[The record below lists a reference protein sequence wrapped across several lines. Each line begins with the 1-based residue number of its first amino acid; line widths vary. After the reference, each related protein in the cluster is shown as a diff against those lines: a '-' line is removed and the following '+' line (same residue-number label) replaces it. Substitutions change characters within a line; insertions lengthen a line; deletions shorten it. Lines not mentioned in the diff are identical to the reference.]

1 MDKHMDLRSFS
12 ANALL
17 VVFFYIISFST
28 TSRVH
33 DSEMSKK
40 VDYFNE
46 LVFSSEFGGSNGKIV
61 KWVKDINIFI
71 EGDVPQ
77 HLSSELDLLITEINK
92 LVKNIKIQRVD
103 SLIDANYLI
112 FLGRGADYAK
122 IEPNLSSKIKNNL
135 GAFWVYWNSD
145 YEINYCSMYVDTYRV
160 KNELEQKHILREEF
174 TQSLGIMTDSYK
186 YPKSIFYQKWTQT
199 TSFTNFDKF
208 VIRALYS
215 DKIKPGMT
223 KYIANIHLA
232 SARKLSDG
240 YTKSRVCSKPPYAI
254 NACLMM

>member
-1 MDKHMDLRSFS
+1 MGLRSFS

-17 VVFFYIISFST
+17 VVSFYIISFST
-28 TSRVH
+28 ISHAH

-46 LVFSSEFGGSNGKIV
+46 LVFGSEFGGDNGKVV

-77 HLSSELDLLITEINK
+77 HLSYELDSIIKEINK
-92 LVKNIKIQRVD
+92 LVKNIRLQRVD
-103 SLIDANYLI
+103 SLSDANYLL

-122 IEPNLSSKIKNNL
+122 VELNLTSKVKNNFA
-135 GAFWVYWNSD
+135 AFWVYRNSD
-145 YEINYCSMYVDTYRV
+145 YEITQGSMYVDTYRV
-160 KNELEQKHILREEF
+160 KNELEQKHLLREEL
-174 TQSLGIMTDSYK
+174 TQSLGIMNDSYK
-186 YPKSIFYQKWTQT
+186 YPESIFYQKWTQT
-199 TSFTNFDKF
+199 ISFTNFDKF

-223 KYIANIHLA
+223 KNIANIYLA
-232 SARKLSDG
+232 SAKLLSEG

-254 NACLMM
+254 NACSMM